1 MGINLNSDFV
11 WWSTQTDAPSSPKKV
26 VPGHKD
32 LLNSML
38 LDGQNL
44 WFTSETGIFVLS
56 YDNHS
61 TQRVKSSHTLA
72 VDRLSQNGHSIY
84 ASGFDKVISRFPVGD
99 NFTEQAKITL
109 PNKALKMSADN
120 DNLYVLNH
128 QQEIQILESRDLTIK

>member
-11 WWSTQTDAPSSPKKV
+11 WWSTQTDAPSTPKKV

-61 TQRVKSSHTLA
+61 T
-72 VDRLSQNGHSIY
+72 
-84 ASGFDKVISRFPVGD
+84 
-99 NFTEQAKITL
+99 
-109 PNKALKMSADN
+109 
-120 DNLYVLNH
+120 
-128 QQEIQILESRDLTIK
+128 